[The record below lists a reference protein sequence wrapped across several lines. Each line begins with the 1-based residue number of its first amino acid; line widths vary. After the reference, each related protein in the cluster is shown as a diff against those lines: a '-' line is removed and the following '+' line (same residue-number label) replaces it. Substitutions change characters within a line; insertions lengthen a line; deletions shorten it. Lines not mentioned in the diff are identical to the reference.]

1 MKRKDPLK
9 NLTNQRRADVSSLM
23 MNSLNGTISS
33 KTLSRRISTG
43 VIFKTLLQN
52 EEYFLKS
59 HLFKWTLHLID

>member
-33 KTLSRRISTG
+33 DALNRRFSAE
-43 VIFKTLLQN
+43 VFF
-52 EEYFLKS
+52 EHY
-59 HLFKWTLHLID
+59 LIWN